1 MQVTPADISDLITL
15 CRDSVGSAAAA
26 ALSAGPAPALAGR
39 ASAAAAAQQ
48 QQQQL
53 ELEQHQ
59 ATLVG
64 LIERVAAAQQRH
76 AAEGEG
82 GGAVGGVGA
91 AFAAVEI

>member
-1 MQVTPADISDLITL
+1 MTPADISDLITL

-39 ASAAAAAQQ
+39 ASAAAAA